1 MMIDEKIFID
11 SNIWLYRF
19 LVDQE
24 PNPKEELRKRQIA
37 ISLTNLKNIIV
48 SIQVI
53 NEICSVLK
61 RKVDFSEIQISQLI
75 KEFEEQCQVI
85 NITTSILKRASQL
98 RMNYHLS
105 FWDGLIVAS
114 ALSGNVNI
122 LYSEDMQDGLIVDD
136 QLTII
141 NPFKI

>member
-1 MMIDEKIFID
+1 MIPQTIFID

-19 LVDQE
+19 LADQDQ
-24 PNPKEELRKRQIA
+24 NPQEDARKRKIA
-37 ISLTNLKNIIV
+37 VSLTNLNNIVV
-48 SIQVI
+48 STQVI
-53 NEICSVLK
+53 NETCSVL
-61 RKVDFSEIQISQLI
+61 RKKVNFSETQIIQLI
-75 KEFEEQCQVI
+75 EEFEQQCQVI
-85 NITTSILKRASQL
+85 NVTTAILKRASQL

-114 ALSGNVNI
+114 ALSGNANI
-122 LYSEDMQDGLIVDD
+122 LYSEDMQDGLIVEH